1 MWQYVGSEEEEGR
14 DEGPPRKAL
23 QEEVGRRGP
32 AQGSFVTPL
41 LRKPSAG
48 PWNVVVCL
56 KRRKEACF
64 HINIK

>member
-1 MWQYVGSEEEEGR
+1 MWQYVESEEEEGR

-56 KRRKEACF
+56 
-64 HINIK
+64 